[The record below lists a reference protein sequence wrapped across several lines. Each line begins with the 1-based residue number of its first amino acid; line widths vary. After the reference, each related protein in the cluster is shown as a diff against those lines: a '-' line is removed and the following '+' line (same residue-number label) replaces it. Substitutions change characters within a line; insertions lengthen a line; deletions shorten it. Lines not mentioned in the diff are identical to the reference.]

1 MEVYNF
7 ADQWVWDDLT
17 YGVPST
23 GNAQGIVYNKKVFEQ
38 AGITELP
45 KTPEAFIAALQAIKD
60 NTDAIPLYTNYAAGW
75 TMGAWDAYI
84 GASCNGTGDFTN
96 RIMLHQK
103 NPFSDRGDGTGPY
116 AMYKVLYDA
125 AALHLIEDDYTTT
138 DWEGCKGMI
147 NQGKIGCMVLGSWA
161 YPQMVEAGPNGDDIG
176 YMSFPI
182 TVNGQQYASAGADY
196 SFGINKNSSE
206 DDQIAAMLFV
216 KWFTEESGF
225 AYSEGGLPIEKKGEY
240 PAVYAAFEGIE
251 FIPDT
256 PAVAGEETLL
266 NDMNAETEL
275 RFNAGGDAKIQEIIE
290 HGFNGT
296 KTFDEIM
303 EDWNERWTDAQ
314 DYLGVE
320 VNQ

>member
-1 MEVYNF
+1 MKKT
-7 ADQWVWDDLT
+7 LT
-17 YGVPST
+17 LLLCALLIALT
-23 GNAQGIVYNKKVFEQ
+23 AT
-38 AGITELP
+38 ACAELP
-45 KTPEAFIAALQAIKD
+45 RYLDLKVGEDYTDVKADLMILNHRTDLADTKYPE
-60 NTDAIPLYTNYAAGW
+60 
-75 TMGAWDAYI
+75 YI

-96 RIMLHQK
+96 RIMIHSS

-182 TVNGQQYASAGADY
+182 TVNGKQYASAGADY
-196 SFGINKNSSE
+196 SFGINKASTENE
-206 DDQIAAMLFV
+206 QIAAMLFV
-216 KWFTEESGF
+216 KWFTEQSGF
-225 AYSEGGLPIEKKGEY
+225 AYSEGGIPIDKKGEY

-275 RFNAGGDAKIQEIIE
+275 RFNAGGGAS
-290 HGFNGT
+290 GT
-296 KTFDEIM
+296 ATYFIKM
-303 EDWNERWTDAQ
+303 H
-314 DYLGVE
+314 
-320 VNQ
+320 